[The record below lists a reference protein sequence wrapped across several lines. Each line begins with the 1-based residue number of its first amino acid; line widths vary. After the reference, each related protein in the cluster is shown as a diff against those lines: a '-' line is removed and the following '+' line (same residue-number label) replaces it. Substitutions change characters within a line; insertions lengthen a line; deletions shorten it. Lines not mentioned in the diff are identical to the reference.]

1 MDTLQISRLLLSD
14 TVCAPIFG
22 GVHAADVF
30 ADIALSEKN
39 LPQLYVVNTYNSH
52 RPGLHWVAVRLEKKR
67 AEFFDSYGLTPDL
80 YSNIGES
87 LRKLYSQVAYT
98 DTQLQQPESDACG
111 HYCTAYC
118 LASARGYPLSDIVV
132 YWNNQSDTVVKKFVE
147 ELNNYH

>member
-30 ADIALSEKN
+30 ADIALSKTN
-39 LPQLYVVNTYNSH
+39 LPQLYVVNTDNSH
-52 RPGLHWVAVRLEKKR
+52 QPGLHWLAIRLGKKQ
-67 AEFFDSYGLTPDL
+67 AEFFDSYGLTPNL
-80 YSNIGES
+80 YPGIAEC
-87 LRKLYSQVAYT
+87 LHKLYSQVAYT
-98 DTQLQQPESDACG
+98 DTRLQQPESDTCG
-111 HYCTAYC
+111 HYCIAYC